1 MRKRNKGFTLIELIM
16 IIVCIG
22 ILSFLALPRFIDI
35 SAETENASES
45 EMVGNVNT
53 ALQLIYSENM
63 VTSGNGSYP
72 ATLDDAAEGEAS
84 STNPFFTNVMQDAY
98 RGDKWQKDGAGD
110 YIGPAGNTYVYDSSA
125 GTFERSN

>member
-22 ILSFLALPRFIDI
+22 ILSFLALPKFIDI
-35 SAETENASES
+35 SAETKNASES
-45 EMVGNVNT
+45 EMVGSVNT
-53 ALQLIYSENM
+53 ALQLVYSENM

-84 STNPFFTNVMQDAY
+84 TSNPFFTNVMQSAY
-98 RGDKWQKDGAGD
+98 RGDKWQKDGSGN
-110 YIGPAGNTYVYDSSA
+110 YISPSGNTYVYDSTS
-125 GTFERSN
+125 GTFSLNN